1 MVVGEMSV
9 LPTNIRLLIL
19 YYKCNMTEIYAISE
33 YLTTRSTSQP
43 FHFSIGQDL
52 QRISL
57 HGGAGGFVFDT
68 AEPPNYRIQNLHIY
82 LS

>member
-1 MVVGEMSV
+1 MSA

-33 YLTTRSTSQP
+33 YLISGPTSQP

-57 HGGAGGFVFDT
+57 HGGAGGLVFDT
-68 AEPPNYRIQNLHIY
+68 AEPPKYRIQNRHIY